1 MACQELISQRGGISL
16 AACCEVLR
24 LELRVLE
31 FVAKLVKAQDC
42 SIALRRKLVTELTG
56 NAAPAFAVAN
66 MVCSSSWD
74 GDLRKIGGRSED
86 ALRFVG
92 D

>member
-1 MACQELISQRGGISL
+1 MAHQELILERGGVRVVAL
-16 AACCEVLR
+16 CEVLG
-24 LELRVLE
+24 LRVLE

-42 SIALRRKLVTELTG
+42 SIALRRKLVTELRG
-56 NAAPAFAVAN
+56 NEAPAFAVAN